1 MKPHVESVYQE
12 SLTAQCEAAI
22 LVADASS
29 ALHPGGSMA
38 SSGDYPRVA
47 VPCKTEAR
55 MESLAGFG
63 VLSGGIQCVVSFLS
77 LFWDSSHALSPQ
89 RPLWPRGATLP
100 TIRSAVHIFQFNSH
114 SHYYHSAGYNGL
126 SSLDGVD
133 GEGCANL
140 YENSQP
146 RGFDFSYQCGERL
159 MVSPGYEAYP
169 ARWKK
174 QGQTLEILLPQFGKP
189 GAFTSCE
196 MKVGMKDTAYFRHNG
211 LIDEEPT
218 RTFKAWM
225 DKHQYDPEHG
235 KNQPLAPPPAASET
249 TQPQAPTSPPAAGTA
264 AGTAPQFR

>member
-38 SSGDYPRVA
+38 SRGDYPRVA

-63 VLSGGIQCVVSFLS
+63 VLPGGNPRRRVFSFAVLGLVSCLVSTAAALAAGRNVADNS
-77 LFWDSSHALSPQ
+77 L
-89 RPLWPRGATLP
+89 R
-100 TIRSAVHIFQFNSH
+100 VHIFQFNSH

-169 ARWKK
+169 ARWKSRAK
-174 QGQTLEILLPQFGKP
+174 RWKS
-189 GAFTSCE
+189 SCPNS
-196 MKVGMKDTAYFRHNG
+196 ASR
-211 LIDEEPT
+211 
-218 RTFKAWM
+218 
-225 DKHQYDPEHG
+225 EHSRRA
-235 KNQPLAPPPAASET
+235 K
-249 TQPQAPTSPPAAGTA
+249 
-264 AGTAPQFR
+264 